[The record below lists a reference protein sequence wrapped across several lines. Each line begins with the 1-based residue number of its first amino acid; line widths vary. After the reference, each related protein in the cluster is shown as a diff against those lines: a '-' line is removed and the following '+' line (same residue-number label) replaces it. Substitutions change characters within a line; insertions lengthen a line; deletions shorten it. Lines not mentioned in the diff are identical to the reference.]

1 MNTFSEGRGI
11 REGGGGEEERR
22 GIREGGGGEEERRG
36 GAIGTWGVSTMGAAD
51 FTPYMPRLCML
62 KVPIAS
68 FEGSRALPSSSG
80 GENGNDGMGENG

>member
-36 GAIGTWGVSTMGAAD
+36 GGDWH
-51 FTPYMPRLCML
+51 L
-62 KVPIAS
+62 
-68 FEGSRALPSSSG
+68 G
-80 GENGNDGMGENG
+80 GEYDGCRGFHTIHA